1 MDNELPVA
9 ISYSGGASSEWLI
22 HAVIQGWLPRPKD
35 LAVFFAATP
44 EHDWTYERVKRVFV
58 LCAANDIPFFWCP
71 AVNSKG
77 ENLIQHLIALGAGGR
92 TRADHPPI
100 FIAKDGGRGRAQH
113 RCTREFK
120 VAPMR
125 RMVSW
130 WLKHI
135 HRDKRVI
142 KWIGFAFD
150 EAHRATKALANQDVQ
165 WEQLAFPAV
174 EARVTRI
181 KQREQV
187 KAIMGD
193 VPRFSMCV
201 FCPFKTPARWRAT
214 SPADLETAY
223 AVDDAIRN
231 LDEIGLTEGEGFL
244 TDRLIPIRDLIKR
257 GDPTPMLPGFDSY
270 CDGGACFL

>member
-1 MDNELPVA
+1 MVA
-9 ISYSGGASSEWLI
+9 
-22 HAVIQGWLPRPKD
+22 
-35 LAVFFAATP
+35 
-44 EHDWTYERVKRVFV
+44 
-58 LCAANDIPFFWCP
+58 
-71 AVNSKG
+71 
-77 ENLIQHLIALGAGGR
+77 
-92 TRADHPPI
+92 
-100 FIAKDGGRGRAQH
+100 
-113 RCTREFK
+113 
-120 VAPMR
+120 
-125 RMVSW
+125 W
-130 WLKHI
+130 WLKHL
-135 HRDKRVI
+135 HRKKRVI

-150 EAHRATKALANQDVQ
+150 EAHRATKAIANQDVK
-165 WEQLAFPAV
+165 WEAV
-174 EARVTRI
+174 AAQVTRI

-201 FCPFKTPARWRAT
+201 FCPYKTPDRWRAT